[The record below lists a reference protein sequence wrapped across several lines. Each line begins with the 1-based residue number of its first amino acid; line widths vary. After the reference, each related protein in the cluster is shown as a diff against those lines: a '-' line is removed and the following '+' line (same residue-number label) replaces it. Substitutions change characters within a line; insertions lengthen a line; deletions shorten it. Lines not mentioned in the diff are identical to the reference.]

1 VKVGRRIRR
10 LRSGEFQVRLEPEE
24 REVLRSLPGQLR
36 ELLHEGDDD
45 SLRRLSP
52 PAYTDE
58 PELEEEYQ
66 RLMGDDLRRRR
77 LEALEMMEAT
87 VDAERLGEDQLTAWM
102 RSINDMRLVLGTRLG
117 VREDSAME
125 VDPLDPR
132 APAVALYG
140 YLSWLEEQVVEAL
153 SST

>member
-1 VKVGRRIRR
+1 MKFGHRIRR

-36 ELLHEGDDD
+36 ELLADAGGD

-66 RLMGDDLRRRR
+66 RLMGEDLRRRR
-77 LEALEMMEAT
+77 LDALEVMEAT

-117 VREDSAME
+117 VSEDMGVD

-132 APAVALYG
+132 APVLALYG

-153 SST
+153 SGA

>member
-45 SLRRLSP
+45 SLRRLNP

-117 VREDSAME
+117 VSEDMAME

-132 APAVALYG
+132 APALALYG

>member
-1 VKVGRRIRR
+1 MKFGHRIRR

-45 SLRRLSP
+45 ALRRLNP

-77 LEALEMMEAT
+77 LEALDTMEAT
-87 VDAERLGEDQLTAWM
+87 VGADRLGEDELTAWM
-102 RSINDMRLVLGTRLG
+102 RSINDMRLVLGTRLA
-117 VREDSAME
+117 VSEDTAME

-153 SST
+153 SSG